1 MLYIDANL
9 FGKIY
14 ILVAEYQRIFFLF
27 IIFINVAL
35 LACKTMYI
43 KWGLFT
49 GSFFFVFFVFV
60 KMRAMWE
67 KEKGDQMKV
76 DAIDQ

>member
-49 GSFFFVFFVFV
+49 GPFFFFV